1 MLNKEIL
8 LDYFADISD
17 MNTCQ
22 LNIDENL
29 IFKYNNIEYKS
40 LKVVY
45 DKFKRSEKDDIIL
58 EKYQRIFIKTTE
70 MSFDQ
75 WKSLNNRIFSILTVL
90 LNDNSDI
97 KDIKISTE
105 KSCISIHVYYENLII
120 NDSKNLFTK
129 MNKFN
134 KEFENK
140 FAIGYNKK
148 GELIFM
154 NNFHLS
160 MKPFVNPKKDIDFIK
175 NSVLIFLNENFIYE
189 NDKFNSIFN
198 RYSTVLE
205 PKNKSDIKYIK
216 DEITQ
221 L

>member
-1 MLNKEIL
+1 MLDKEIL

-17 MNTCQ
+17 MNVCQ

-40 LKVVY
+40 LKAVY
-45 DKFKRSEKDDIIL
+45 EKFKRLDKDDLTI
-58 EKYQRIFIKTTE
+58 ERYQRIFVKNNEI
-70 MSFDQ
+70 SIDQ
-75 WKSLNNRIFSILTVL
+75 WRSLNNRIFSILSVL
-90 LNDNSDI
+90 SNDNSDI
-97 KDIKISTE
+97 RDIKISTE
-105 KSCISIHVYYENLII
+105 KSCISIHVYYDSLII
-120 NDSKNLFTK
+120 NDSKSLFTK

-160 MKPFVNPKKDIDFIK
+160 MKPFINPKKDIDFIK
-175 NSVLIFLNENFIYE
+175 SNVLIFLNENFIYE

-198 RYSTVLE
+198 KYSTFLE

>member
-45 DKFKRSEKDDIIL
+45 GKFKRSEKDDIVL
-58 EKYQRIFIKTTE
+58 ERYQRIFIKNNE
-70 MSFDQ
+70 ISIDQ
-75 WKSLNNRIFSILTVL
+75 WRYLNNRIFSILSVL
-90 LNDNSDI
+90 SNDNSDI

-105 KSCISIHVYYENLII
+105 KSCISIYIYYDDFII
-120 NDSKNLFTK
+120 NDSKDLFVK

-134 KEFENK
+134 KQFENK

-148 GELIFM
+148 GQLVFM

-160 MKPFVNPKKDIDFIK
+160 MKPFINPKKDIDFIK
-175 NSVLIFLNENFIYE
+175 NNVLMFLNENFIYE
-189 NDKFNSIFN
+189 SDKLNSVFN

-216 DEITQ
+216 R
-221 L
+221 

>member
-1 MLNKEIL
+1 MLTKEIL

-17 MNTCQ
+17 MNACQ
-22 LNIDENL
+22 LNIDDDF

-40 LKVVY
+40 LKAVY
-45 DKFKRSEKDDIIL
+45 DKFKKSDKDDIIL
-58 EKYQRIFIKTTE
+58 EKYQRIFIKTKE
-70 MSFDQ
+70 ILFIQ
-75 WKSLNNRIFSILTVL
+75 WKSLNNRIFSILNVL

-105 KSCISIHVYYENLII
+105 KSCISIHIYYDNLII
-120 NDSKNLFTK
+120 NNSKNLFTK
-129 MNKFN
+129 MNRFN

-160 MKPFVNPKKDIDFIK
+160 MKPFMNPKKDIDFVK
-175 NSVLIFLNENFIYE
+175 NNVLSFLNENFIYE

-198 RYSTVLE
+198 KYSTILE

-221 L
+221 I